1 MKGAVIYRGEKYFKF
16 LKKIFDSIENVQ
28 KNYNWLITGYEC
40 YPQNIKYVERLSK
53 EWCWIT
59 GKELTKMIE
68 TENFQWIWGV
78 FSAFPE
84 SVTKDDA
91 LKYELPKADGNE
103 KIWKNPI
110 SIQHP
115 LSVKSFHDPFIHI
128 PRKCIRDTSGKYKY
142 ISCRQL
148 IQFLI
153 ECLNRCICNNRSL
166 SVDLTFLI

>member
-1 MKGAVIYRGEKYFKF
+1 MKGAVIYRGEKYFTF

-68 TENFQWIWGV
+68 KENFQWIWGV
-78 FSAFPE
+78 FSAFPQ
-84 SVTKDDA
+84 SVTKDDV

-103 KIWKNPI
+103 KICKNPI

-115 LSVKSFHDPFIHI
+115 LSVMEIIAWDSSMTILISKFDEIVEKLLKSNP
-128 PRKCIRDTSGKYKY
+128 
-142 ISCRQL
+142 
-148 IQFLI
+148 LI
-153 ECLNRCICNNRSL
+153 E
-166 SVDLTFLI
+166 DLEEYNKN